1 MSTKY
6 KPIINEPETVWS
18 TPAKAILK
26 KVLEQRSYILETLN
40 FYEEHGHLGWM
51 DGKFDDRITCAADE
65 VLAELAGFLTLA
77 LARAAEAPTGV
88 AIATL
93 EWVKKNPS
101 AAQGYTLPG
110 FAEWLLAAH
119 YQRND
124 EDEATYYPDIMG
136 FAPNGF
142 HDTIQI
148 PAKESIISAASAA
161 IDALSSVRRAG
172 RPSSEA
178 TRILGEG
185 LREMFLR
192 FNTKITRRS
201 EISSRHGELV
211 QVEAGPF
218 FDFVCA
224 AIIPLQDLLRERGL
238 PPVTAE
244 SIVRFGRYPISPI
257 TVRFKIGPSSDE
269 APESRHSAAT
279 KENDD
284 GKSGSQAEQ

>member
-6 KPIINEPETVWS
+6 KPIINEPESVWS
-18 TPAKAILK
+18 APAKALLGNA
-26 KVLEQRSYILETLN
+26 LEQRGNILETLN
-40 FYEEHGHLGWM
+40 FYEEHGHLGGM
-51 DGKFDDRITCAADE
+51 DGKFDDRITCAAGE
-65 VLAELAGFLTLA
+65 LLAELAGILTLA

-110 FAEWLLAAH
+110 FAEGLLAAH

-124 EDEATYYPDIMG
+124 EDKATYYPDIMG
-136 FAPNGF
+136 FVPNGF

-148 PAKESIISAASAA
+148 PAEESIINAASAA

-201 EISSRHGELV
+201 ETSSRHGELV

-218 FDFVCA
+218 FDFVSA
-224 AIIPLQDLLRERGL
+224 AIVPLQDLLRERGL

-244 SIVRFGRYPISPI
+244 SIVRLGRYPISPI
-257 TVRFKIGPSSDE
+257 TARFKIGLSSDE
-269 APESRHSAAT
+269 APESRHSAAA
-279 KENDD
+279 KEHDH
-284 GKSGSQAEQ
+284 GQPGE

>member
-1 MSTKY
+1 MSTKS

-26 KVLEQRSYILETLN
+26 KVLEQRSNILETLN
-40 FYEEHGHLGWM
+40 FHAEYGRLGDM

-65 VLAELAGFLTLA
+65 VLAEIAGFITLA

-124 EDEATYYPDIMG
+124 EDKATYYPDIMG
-136 FAPNGF
+136 FVPNRF

-148 PAKESIISAASAA
+148 PAKESIINAASAA

-178 TRILGEG
+178 TRILG
-185 LREMFLR
+185 RPAR
-192 FNTKITRRS
+192 D
-201 EISSRHGELV
+201 V
-211 QVEAGPF
+211 
-218 FDFVCA
+218 
-224 AIIPLQDLLRERGL
+224 
-238 PPVTAE
+238 PVL
-244 SIVRFGRYPISPI
+244 
-257 TVRFKIGPSSDE
+257 
-269 APESRHSAAT
+269 
-279 KENDD
+279 
-284 GKSGSQAEQ
+284 